1 MYLSDSANLL
11 TKEENLA
18 NENNYRLGL
27 KLVRGAYIH
36 SEKIVI
42 LLFIKLN
49 KILIIIIILGFLIVL
64 ILF

>member
-27 KLVRGAYIH
+27 KLVRGLIFIQ
-36 SEKIVI
+36 KNRDIVI
-42 LLFIKLN
+42 HKLN
-49 KILIIIIILGFLIVL
+49 KILIIIIIWDFLL
-64 ILF
+64 Y